1 MNKAEEFKILKE
13 VYSNSKYNI
22 ISSEQPD
29 FLIEY
34 ENKKIGVEI
43 TEMYFNESQARIVK
57 DPNYLSS
64 ILKQKGAD
72 KAYKHKD
79 DKDNI
84 QYSMLYVANESGK
97 YEKICDIIE
106 ENKTKEQIIE
116 AGSKTNLIKNKIIE
130 TIQCKNEKASKYQKC
145 DYLDL
150 VIKGYDI
157 SIENLEKLKNNSE
170 LLALLEKSKFMNVY
184 LIVNENY
191 NDYILAIGNV
201 KYINNTLMEDKNE

>member
-22 ISSEQPD
+22 VSSEQPD

-64 ILKQKGAD
+64 ILKKKGAD

-84 QYSMLYVANESGK
+84 QYSTLYVANKLGK
-97 YEKICDIIE
+97 YEKLCDAIE
-106 ENKTKEQIIE
+106 QNKTNEQIIE
-116 AGSKTNLIKNKIIE
+116 AGSKANLIKNKIIE
-130 TIQCKNEKASKYQKC
+130 TMQCKNGKASKYQKC

-170 LLALLEKSKFMNVY
+170 ILALLEKSKFMNVY

-191 NDYILAIGNV
+191 NDYILAIGNQ
-201 KYINNTLMEDKNE
+201 KYINNTLMED